1 MHGLFVFLL
10 IAMFAV
16 FSLMLVLIGMR
27 AYRGTV
33 DISTSNAQV
42 RTGLSYI
49 CNRVRAA
56 EGTVWVRDEQGV
68 PVLVL
73 GQDIEGELY
82 ETRIF
87 FLPGED
93 GAKGTLRE
101 QFVSA
106 EEPFDTDS
114 SEMIT
119 DARNVEI
126 AQQDGLVRVV
136 VTTDNGRIATAFARP
151 RPASPIAP

>member
-1 MHGLFVFLL
+1 MFLL

-49 CNRVRAA
+49 CHRVRAA
-56 EGTVWVRDEQGV
+56 EGTVLVRDEQGM

-73 GQDIEGELY
+73 TQDIDGEPY

-87 FLPGED
+87 FLPEEGT
-93 GAKGTLRE
+93 GKGMLRE
-101 QFVSA
+101 QFVAA
-106 EEPFDTDS
+106 EEAFDTDS
-114 SEMIT
+114 SETIT
-119 DARNVEI
+119 DAQRVEI
-126 AQQDGLVRVV
+126 AQQDGMVRVI
-136 VTTDNGRIATAFARP
+136 VTADNGRVATAYVRP
-151 RPASPIAP
+151 RPVSAIAP